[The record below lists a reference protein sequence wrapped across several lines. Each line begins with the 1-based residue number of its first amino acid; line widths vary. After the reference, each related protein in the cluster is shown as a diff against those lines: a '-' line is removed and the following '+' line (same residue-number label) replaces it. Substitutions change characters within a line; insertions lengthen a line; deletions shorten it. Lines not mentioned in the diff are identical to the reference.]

1 MNKNLRFKTP
11 TLRSGLCD
19 YIDAYI
25 AMKGRI
31 SVTGIANP
39 NKRNK
44 KLTFKNNAPF
54 MSCKTKINKTF
65 IENTEDLDIV
75 LSRYMSLWKYYKN
88 KLNYDAIEH
97 NDAANYMINKNKTT
111 ISKYFEYKTKNRQKK
126 DYNRIE
132 S

>member
-31 SVTGIANP
+31 SVTGIANA

-44 KLTFKNNAPF
+44 KLTFKNNTPF

-88 KLNYDAIEH
+88 KLNDDANEY

>member
-25 AMKGRI
+25 AMKWRI
-31 SVTGIANP
+31 SVTGIANA

-88 KLNYDAIEH
+88 KLNYDANEH

>member
-31 SVTGIANP
+31 SVTGIANA

-65 IENTEDLDIV
+65 IENTEDLDLV

-88 KLNYDAIEH
+88 KLNYDANEH

>member
-31 SVTGIANP
+31 SVTGIVNA

-88 KLNYDAIEH
+88 KLNYDANEH

>member
-1 MNKNLRFKTP
+1 MNMNLRFKTP

-31 SVTGIANP
+31 SVTGIANA

-88 KLNYDAIEH
+88 KLNYDANEH

>member
-11 TLRSGLCD
+11 TLRSGLCN

-31 SVTGIANP
+31 SVTGIANA

-88 KLNYDAIEH
+88 KLNDDANEY

>member
-25 AMKGRI
+25 AVKGRI
-31 SVTGIANP
+31 SVTGIAKA

-54 MSCKTKINKTF
+54 MSCKTKINKKF
-65 IENTEDLDIV
+65 IGNTEDLDIV
-75 LSRYMSLWKYYKN
+75 LSSYMSLWKYYKN
-88 KLNYDAIEH
+88 KLNDDANEH
-97 NDAANYMINKNKTT
+97 NDAANYMIKKTKTT
-111 ISKYFEYKTKNRQKK
+111 ISKYFAHKTKNRQKK

-132 S
+132 L

>member
-1 MNKNLRFKTP
+1 
-11 TLRSGLCD
+11 
-19 YIDAYI
+19 
-25 AMKGRI
+25 MKGRI

-88 KLNYDAIEH
+88 KLNYDANEH
-97 NDAANYMINKNKTT
+97 NDDANYMINKNKTT
-111 ISKYFEYKTKNRQKK
+111 IIKYFEYKTKNRQKK

>member
-31 SVTGIANP
+31 SVTGIANA

-65 IENTEDLDIV
+65 IENTEDFDIV

-88 KLNYDAIEH
+88 KLNYDANEH

>member
-31 SVTGIANP
+31 SVTGIANA

-54 MSCKTKINKTF
+54 MSCKTKINKPF

-88 KLNYDAIEH
+88 KLNDDANEY
-97 NDAANYMINKNKTT
+97 NDTANYMINKNKTT

>member
-31 SVTGIANP
+31 SVTGIANA

-44 KLTFKNNAPF
+44 KLTFKNNAPL

-88 KLNYDAIEH
+88 KLNYDANEH

>member
-31 SVTGIANP
+31 SVTGIANA
-39 NKRNK
+39 NKRSK

-88 KLNYDAIEH
+88 KLNYDANEH

>member
-31 SVTGIANP
+31 SVTGIANA

-54 MSCKTKINKTF
+54 MSSKTKINKTF

-88 KLNYDAIEH
+88 KLNDDANEY

>member
-31 SVTGIANP
+31 SVTGIANA

-65 IENTEDLDIV
+65 IENSEDLDIV

-88 KLNYDAIEH
+88 KLNYDANEH

>member
-31 SVTGIANP
+31 SVTGIANA

-88 KLNYDAIEH
+88 KLNDDANEY

>member
-31 SVTGIANP
+31 SVTGIANA

-65 IENTEDLDIV
+65 IENTEDLNIV

-88 KLNYDAIEH
+88 KLNYDANEH

>member
-31 SVTGIANP
+31 SVTGIANA

-88 KLNYDAIEH
+88 KLNYDANEH

-111 ISKYFEYKTKNRQKK
+111 ISKYFEYKRKNRQKK

>member
-31 SVTGIANP
+31 SVTGIANA

-88 KLNYDAIEH
+88 KLNYDANEH

>member
-1 MNKNLRFKTP
+1 MNMNLRFKTP

-31 SVTGIANP
+31 SVTGIANA

-65 IENTEDLDIV
+65 IENTEDLNIV

-88 KLNYDAIEH
+88 KLNYDANEH